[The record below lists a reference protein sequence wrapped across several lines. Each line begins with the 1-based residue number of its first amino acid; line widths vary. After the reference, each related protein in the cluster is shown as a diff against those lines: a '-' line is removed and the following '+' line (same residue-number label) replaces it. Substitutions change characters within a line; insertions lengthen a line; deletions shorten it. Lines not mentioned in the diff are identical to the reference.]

1 MEEIQI
7 WFALTPPQRTQYGRQ
22 LHQHDMWRSWDEAWH
37 HALFSLVNHLF
48 FRRSI
53 WLSNLALGYGI
64 WTQFW
69 PGVGIWRSESSK
81 VQTRGRLPRK
91 EMLKL
96 QINRSIQLSWIL
108 LKWRMCNACL
118 RTIRLIVF
126 RNGEPWT
133 MYRNQPNKR
142 TNKHEIKSGIWLVR
156 SRDHSSVT
164 TKTLKFS
171 FFCYIL
177 VSETGGLLCSL

>member
-1 MEEIQI
+1 MGGNCISMI
-7 WFALTPPQRTQYGRQ
+7 CDGLKMRPGTMPF
-22 LHQHDMWRSWDEAWH
+22 
-37 HALFSLVNHLF
+37 FSLVNHLF

-53 WLSNLALGYGI
+53 WLPNPALGYGI

-81 VQTRGRLPRK
+81 VQTPERLPRK

-96 QINRSIQLSWIL
+96 QINRSIQLAWIF
-108 LKWRMCNACL
+108 LKWRMCYAYL
-118 RTIRLIVF
+118 RTIRLIAF
-126 RNGEPWT
+126 RNGEPWR

-142 TNKHEIKSGIWLVR
+142 TNKHKIKSGIWLVR
-156 SRDHSSVT
+156 TRDHSSVT